1 MSLLVRILKTI
12 LPPEPDRP
20 QDYAGLISKTHPAP
34 ANYGQEAEHLGEVV
48 RIDYN
53 TRDYAEGTGAA
64 RTNTAYVYL
73 PYGYD
78 NNPTQR
84 CNVLYFVHGHYGQV
98 NGISGAGNHAHL
110 EVRNTDRT
118 LRAGDTDSQV
128 REYSHTWNS
137 NSLVVRSLAF
147 QVRETTRT
155 WKSGTPI
162 ERSVPGTPTLR
173 CANMRAPG
181 TPTRCLSDGCCFR
194 CA

>member
-20 QDYAGLISKTHPAP
+20 QDYAGLISKTHPVP

-78 NNPTQR
+78 NMYLPEK
-84 CNVLYFVHGHYGQV
+84 G
-98 NGISGAGNHAHL
+98 
-110 EVRNTDRT
+110 
-118 LRAGDTDSQV
+118 
-128 REYSHTWNS
+128 
-137 NSLVVRSLAF
+137 
-147 QVRETTRT
+147 
-155 WKSGTPI
+155 
-162 ERSVPGTPTLR
+162 
-173 CANMRAPG
+173 
-181 TPTRCLSDGCCFR
+181 
-194 CA
+194 

>member
-12 LPPEPDRP
+12 LPPEQEQPDTPDRP
-20 QDYAGLISKTHPAP
+20 QDYAGLISKTHPVP

-84 CNVLYFVHGHYGQV
+84 CNVLYFVHGHYGQW
-98 NGISGAGNHAHL
+98 
-110 EVRNTDRT
+110 
-118 LRAGDTDSQV
+118 
-128 REYSHTWNS
+128 Y
-137 NSLVVRSLAF
+137 
-147 QVRETTRT
+147 
-155 WKSGTPI
+155 
-162 ERSVPGTPTLR
+162 
-173 CANMRAPG
+173 
-181 TPTRCLSDGCCFR
+181 FR
-194 CA
+194 CGKPRALYLPEKG